1 MISTKSICSRIAV
14 TLAMLLVSF
23 GLFAQNKTVKG
34 TVTDASGEPI
44 IGAGVLVK
52 GTSTGTTTDL
62 DGKYSISVPQN
73 ATLVFSAL
81 GYDVVE
87 LSTKDRAVVNAA
99 LQDSSERLSE
109 ATVTAEFGMKR
120 AARSVGSSVQSVKAT
135 DITEAGRE
143 SFINALQ
150 GKVSGMTI
158 TSTGG
163 APGASTS
170 VVLRSAT
177 SISGNNQPLYVVD
190 GVPIN
195 NSTLNSQSDFAYDDA
210 VSAYSMDFSSR
221 GNDINPEDIESMTI
235 LKGAAAAALYGS
247 DASNGAIII
256 TTKKGSAGRG
266 KVTYSN
272 SFRWENA
279 YGLPDVQTKYSNGA
293 YGATNY
299 YYTSRFGGLYPSDMK
314 LYNNMQ
320 ALLQTGFS
328 QQHNLSVEGGT
339 DKVTVRGALGYT
351 DYDGIVKTTGLTRTN
366 ITLSGRAEVTKWLNF
381 DGKMEY
387 IQSENTKSSKGLYGI
402 LYRASRWPLNS
413 DVQNYITPDGAMSR
427 PELYT
432 DTDLLNPLF
441 DIYKNVNHDDVDR
454 FMGSFNMNI
463 TPTRHTFIRAT
474 AGVDFSVGEYK
485 VFTHPYYGDPSSSSY
500 GNGALNFSKP
510 TYKDTSFDVLAG
522 YNNNWGKFNF
532 SAQVGYHQKANDQ
545 HILSVY
551 GSKFQV
557 IDFYSISNCDPS
569 TIQTRT
575 KTTTRHIQAVSA
587 QAELGWNNMAFL
599 TLRARNDWSSTLP
612 KDNNHYFYPAIE
624 GSFVA
629 TELPFLKN
637 SDAISYLK
645 LRGAIAQV
653 GKDATPLSIYPSLE
667 ATEDWGGGFRYGYT
681 GPNLAL
687 KPEMTTSYEIGF
699 EGRFL
704 NDRINTDFT
713 YFWTKCE
720 NQYITG
726 FRLSYAT
733 GFVLNNMNVGTF
745 TTNGWE
751 FHIDG
756 DILRLAS
763 GLRWNVGLNLDHS
776 TSCVT
781 DLPANVTEYYNAY
794 TWLSGNLRNGIS
806 VGNPI
811 TTITGK
817 GYMKNEKG
825 DILIDPNTGLPIAS
839 ADWSVL
845 GDRQPKLAMGLQTSL
860 SYKQFRL
867 SASFSG
873 RLGATV
879 VNGTMRDMMTTG
891 SSWESVKLRESEPV
905 VFKGVLRDGKENS
918 ANPTVNTLAVDYGVF
933 GTSIYTGCDE
943 DWLERDVNYLRMN
956 ELRLSYTVPQ
966 RWLQNAT
973 KRLVSAAN
981 VWVKGSDLFTW
992 TNYSGIDAV
1001 GNANSAALGGTG
1013 GAGFD
1018 VWGIPTP
1025 RGYALGINLTF

>member
-1 MISTKSICSRIAV
+1 M
-14 TLAMLLVSF
+14 AMFLSMSV
-23 GLFAQNKTVKG
+23 GLFAQNVTVKG
-34 TVTDASGEPI
+34 TVTDTNGEPVV
-44 IGAGVLVK
+44 GAAVLVK
-52 GTSTGTTTDL
+52 GTKTGVTTDL
-62 DGKYSISVPQN
+62 DGRYSISVPAE
-73 ATLVFSAL
+73 ATLQFSAISYEKL
-81 GYDVVE
+81 DVAVKGKNSINVV
-87 LSTKDRAVVNAA
+87 LKDNA
-99 LQDSSERLSE
+99 ERLNQ

-170 VVLRSAT
+170 VILRSAT

-195 NSTLNSQSDFAYDDA
+195 NSTLNSSSDFAYDDA
-210 VSAYSMDFSSR
+210 VSSYSMDFSSR

-266 KVTYSN
+266 KVSYSN
-272 SFRWENA
+272 SFRWEQA
-279 YGLPDVQTKYSNGA
+279 YGMPEVQTKYANGA

-299 YYTSRFGGLYPSDMK
+299 YYTSRFGGLYPSDVT

-320 ALLQTGFS
+320 AILQTGFS
-328 QQHNLSVEGGT
+328 QQHNVSVEGGT

-351 DYDGIVKTTGLTRTN
+351 DYDGIVKTTGLTRMN
-366 ITLSGRAEVTKWLNF
+366 VTLSGRAEVTRWLNF
-381 DGKMEY
+381 DANMQY
-387 IQSENTKSSKGLYGI
+387 IQTENTKSSKGLYGV

-413 DVQNYITPDGAMSR
+413 DVTNYITPDGKMSR
-427 PELYT
+427 PDLYT
-432 DTDLLNPLF
+432 DTDLRNPLF

-463 TPTRHTFIRAT
+463 TPTKHTFLRAT
-474 AGVDFSVGEYK
+474 YGIDFSVGEYK

-500 GNGALNFSKP
+500 GLGDINFSKP
-510 TYKDTSFDVLAG
+510 TYKDTNFDAIAG

-532 SAQVGYHQKANDQ
+532 SAQVGYHQKANDN
-545 HILSVY
+545 HVLSVY

-557 IDFYSISNCDPS
+557 IDFYSISNCDPA

-587 QAELGWNNMAFL
+587 QAEFGWNNMAFV

-612 KDNNHYFYPAIE
+612 KDNNHYFYPAVE
-624 GSFVA
+624 ASFIP
-629 TELPFLKN
+629 TEIGALKN
-637 SDAISYLK
+637 SDFLSYLK
-645 LRGAIAQV
+645 LRAAVAQV

-681 GPNLAL
+681 GPNLSL

-699 EGRFL
+699 EGRFF
-704 NDRINTDFT
+704 NDRVNTDFT

-720 NQYITG
+720 NQYITA

-776 TSCVT
+776 TSNVT
-781 DLPANVTEYYNAY
+781 VLPANVSEYYNAY
-794 TWLSGNLRNGIS
+794 TWVSGNLRNGIS

-811 TTITGK
+811 TTMTGK
-817 GYMKNEKG
+817 GYMKNDKG
-825 DILIDPNTGLPIAS
+825 DILIDPNSGLPIAS

-845 GDRQPKLAMGLQTSL
+845 GDRQPKLSLGLQSSI

-891 SSWESVKLRESEPV
+891 SSWESVHLRESEPV
-905 VFKGVLRDGKENS
+905 IFKGVLRDGKENS
-918 ANPTVNTLAVDYGVF
+918 DNPTVNNISVDYGIW
-933 GTSIYTGCDE
+933 GSSIYTGCDE
-943 DWLERDVNYLRMN
+943 DWLERDVNYIRMN
-956 ELRLSYTVPQ
+956 ELRFSYNVPQ
-966 RWLQNAT
+966 KWIQNAT
-973 KRLVSAAN
+973 HRLVSQASI
-981 VWVKGSDLFTW
+981 WIKGSDLVTW

-1001 GNANSAALGGTG
+1001 GNSNSASLGGTG
-1013 GAGFD
+1013 GAGID
-1018 VWGIPTP
+1018 LWGIPTP
-1025 RGYALGINLTF
+1025 RGCALGVNLTF